1 MASDPKPGEILIFK
15 PKLVEKLQIKVDK
28 TIRKNVKDYKK
39 WVVKHKN
46 RSKQEDFIPKEIDLK
61 QAENSCYTSIDR
73 YTKELVSGHYS
84 SLYRTYHAQI
94 SAASKV
100 KPRVMDDDQL
110 EAILG

>member
-46 RSKQEDFIPKEIDLK
+46 RSNQEDFIPKEIDLK

-73 YTKELVSGHYS
+73 YTKELVSVFIPLQNLSRANLS
-84 SLYRTYHAQI
+84 SLQSETSRN
-94 SAASKV
+94 
-100 KPRVMDDDQL
+100 
-110 EAILG
+110 G